1 MRQINTGHDSTGR
14 PLTGRLKR
22 RLNWVIVALF
32 GVLLAGLVAAPTGVH
47 AQGTDMASIVNAFI
61 SGENAHDVNAVT
73 SLFADNAMVSLA
85 TGPLQG
91 TAQIKAWQQELAD
104 GHFSIVV
111 TGPLSI
117 SGSKADYPVTVALDT
132 FRQLGFASLDG
143 TEDMVV
149 DNGKITSFTFAF
161 TPDSAARFQA
171 ALQGAANPGMPT
183 TGGQAGETILL
194 LLLIGS
200 SLLCVAGYAVR
211 RKAAHRL

>member
-1 MRQINTGHDSTGR
+1 MRQINTGHFSMGR
-14 PLTGRLKR
+14 LPGGRLKR
-22 RLNWVIVALF
+22 RLSWVIVALF
-32 GVLLAGLVAAPTGVH
+32 ALLLAGHVATPTGVH

-73 SLFADNAMVSLA
+73 SLFADNATVSLA

-91 TAQIKAWQQELAD
+91 TDQIRAWQQELAD

-161 TPDSAARFQA
+161 TPDSRSQVPGGIYRALPIRGCPQRAARR
-171 ALQGAANPGMPT
+171 ANRFSG
-183 TGGQAGETILL
+183 
-194 LLLIGS
+194 
-200 SLLCVAGYAVR
+200 CC
-211 RKAAHRL
+211 